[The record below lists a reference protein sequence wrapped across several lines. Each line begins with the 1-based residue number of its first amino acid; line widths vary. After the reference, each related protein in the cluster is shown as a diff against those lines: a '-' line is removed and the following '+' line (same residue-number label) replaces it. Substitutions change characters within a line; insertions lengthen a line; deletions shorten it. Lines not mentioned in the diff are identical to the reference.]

1 MMDIFNMLG
10 GMGQAQ
16 QTVGNQLGTTP
27 SRPKRRWKRLCRCC
41 SAR

>member
-27 SRPKRRWKRLCRCC
+27 QQTEAALEAAVPLLLG
-41 SAR
+41 